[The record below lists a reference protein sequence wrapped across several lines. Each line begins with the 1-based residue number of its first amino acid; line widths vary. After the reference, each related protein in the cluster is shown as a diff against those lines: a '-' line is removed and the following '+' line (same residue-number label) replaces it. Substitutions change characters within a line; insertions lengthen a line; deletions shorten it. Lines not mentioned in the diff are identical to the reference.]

1 MAGKLPEV
9 LDKLNLEFDVF
20 KDQVVLITG
29 GGRGI
34 GRESALAFA
43 HLGARLVIAEIS
55 REGKEVE
62 QIILKGGGEALYIQ
76 TDVSAE
82 TSVNHLKEVVYE
94 TFGPVHILVNN
105 AILCPAVSVLK
116 MEVDQWD
123 KVMAV
128 NLRGAFLTSRA
139 FLPEMLKMGRGT
151 VLNMVSTEAMPFLSA
166 YIASKQGLSA
176 FSRSLAAEVGES
188 GVKVIAFAPGFVATP
203 GLKTAAAQ
211 LGPHMGLT
219 PEQFL
224 DLPLHPAYQ
233 GSMPVEDA
241 AGAAVYLAARLASEY
256 HGEVTDG
263 YSVLEKAGYLQIQD
277 GEGQGFDES
286 TKFQTVKDEGGDK
299 AAAAIKALEIAHELS
314 AVIKETEEE
323 FQKLPIFVRPLA
335 RSGFKNK
342 SGESLSDWKR
352 NLDSL
357 SRKLHLLKRG
367 EITADIHQQDIIK
380 WNERLD
386 KLKGYY
392 KDVPAETAR
401 FTKDPEFLHEVKR
414 KTVDRINLIE
424 SLKKELSCAFSKV
437 G

>member
-43 HLGARLVIAEIS
+43 HLGARVVIAEIS

-105 AILCPAVSVLK
+105 AILCPAVSVLE

-128 NLRGAFLTSRA
+128 NLRGAFLTCRA
-139 FLPEMLKMGRGT
+139 FLPEMLKMGRGV

-188 GVKVIAFAPGFVATP
+188 GVKVIAYAPGFVATP
-203 GLKTAAAQ
+203 GLKSAAAQ

-241 AGAAVYLAARLASEY
+241 AGATVYLAARLASEF
-256 HGEVTDG
+256 HGEVTNG
-263 YSVLEKAGYLQIQD
+263 YAVLERAGYL
-277 GEGQGFDES
+277 EPQGDAQLDYSKSSQVE
-286 TKFQTVKDEGGDK
+286 KGMDK
-299 AAAAIKALEIAHELS
+299 ASGKDLAASAALDLTRKLS
-314 AVIKETEEE
+314 KIVSETESE
-323 FQKLPIFVRPLA
+323 FQKLPIFVRPMA
-335 RSGFKNK
+335 RVGFKNK
-342 SGESLSDWKR
+342 SGQSFADWIR
-352 NLDSL
+352 RVDGLCRELQRLAGGEHLETLDRQAVNTWKAQL
-357 SRKLHLLKRG
+357 GKLR
-367 EITADIHQQDIIK
+367 A
-380 WNERLD
+380 
-386 KLKGYY
+386 YY
-392 KDVPAETAR
+392 QGVPAETSR
-401 FTKDPEFLHEVKR
+401 FSKDPEFMQEVHR
-414 KTVDRINLIE
+414 ITADRLALID
-424 SLKKELSCAFSKV
+424 SLIRQLEAIL
-437 G
+437 GY